1 MKTQVTTGEFCAT
14 TMKLLGDFWTLRI
27 LDALKLDEVRFCE
40 LQRTLDNVNPV
51 TLTKRLKTL
60 EDARLVVRSEETVDK
75 ISVTYALS
83 GLGRETIPIIAALNR
98 FSEKSKSY

>member
-1 MKTQVTTGEFCAT
+1 MNNPAAAGQSCST
-14 TMKLLGDFWTLRI
+14 TMKLLGDYWTLRI
-27 LDALKLDEVRFCE
+27 LDALKADEVRFCE

-75 ISVTYALS
+75 ISVTYGLS
-83 GLGRETIPIIAALNR
+83 NLGRETIPIINALNR
-98 FSEKSKSY
+98 YSEKAKSY

>member
-1 MKTQVTTGEFCAT
+1 MKTQTKAVESCAT

-27 LDALKLDEVRFCE
+27 LDALRADEVRFCD

-60 EDARLVVRSEETVDK
+60 EDARLIVRTEETVDK
-75 ISVTYALS
+75 ISVAY
-83 GLGRETIPIIAALNR
+83 GLTTLGQETMPIISALNR
-98 FSEKSKSY
+98 FSEKAKIY

>member
-1 MKTQVTTGEFCAT
+1 MKTQTATGESCAT

-27 LDALKLDEVRFCE
+27 IDALKMDEVRFCE

-83 GLGRETIPIIAALNR
+83 DLGQETVPIITALNR